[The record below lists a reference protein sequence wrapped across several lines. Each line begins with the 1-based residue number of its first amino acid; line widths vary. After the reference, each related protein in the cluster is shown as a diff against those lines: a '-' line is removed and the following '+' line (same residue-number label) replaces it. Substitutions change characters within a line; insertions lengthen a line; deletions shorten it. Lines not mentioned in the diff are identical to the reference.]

1 MGVRISTLSEPERVA
16 RQRQLGTSRKRSERE
31 RLRDEGRPDLNA
43 IDRAIVESLRAHIL
57 HDRPVA
63 PLARLIRVEDLVRTI
78 GLHLYKRSR
87 DALRAGEEPVVYTR
101 EGVAAAIEARLLQ
114 PPKRPGKPSPKEREA
129 A

>member
-1 MGVRISTLSEPERVA
+1 MAVRVTTLSEAERVA
-16 RQRQLGTSRKRSERE
+16 RQRHLGTSRKRSERE

-43 IDRAIVESLRAHIL
+43 LDRAIVESLRAHIL

-63 PLARLIRVEDLVRTI
+63 PMARLIRVEDLVRTI

-101 EGVAAAIEARLLQ
+101 EGVAAAIKARLLQ
-114 PPKRPGKPSPKEREA
+114 LPKRPGKPAPKESEA